1 MYYVLSSLY
10 TSKSLKIPIPL
21 SDAYLVGKD
30 YTIDIDIYDQGLNA
44 KLKVTTL
51 SAEVDELELDDLIAA
66 LKERGIVY
74 GINDELLQKIV
85 DEKIVNEWIIVATG
99 DPPLH
104 GEDGRILF
112 HFNTDGNNVRIEED
126 ENGKINI
133 RELNL
138 IQNVNKGDIL
148 CEMIPAKPGVSGLT
162 VNGKEIPSKNGKDV
176 KLPPGKN
183 TIVSEDGKML
193 LSAIDGMVFWDGSK
207 VVVEPVY
214 AVDKV
219 DSSVGNIRFNGSVIV
234 NGEVG
239 DGFEIHAKDDVSVA
253 MSVGRVI
260 IEAGGDITIAGG
272 IFGHKKGKIIAG
284 KDVKVKFA
292 QDAYIE
298 AEGTIVVEDYI
309 LNSDV
314 KAKGPVIV
322 KGNEGWIAGSNVVSE
337 MSIYTHTV
345 GKEGAPIDS
354 KLIIGNDPK
363 ILLEREE
370 LYDRVEARI
379 KDFLK
384 LKSSLLKLRKMRSAA
399 PLGKD
404 QEALYKKIL
413 GAIESVRSELVEQ
426 KKAIESITS
435 RLKRVLTG
443 HIYIAGII
451 NEGASI
457 MIGNA
462 RKDILTPK
470 TSVQFH
476 ASDDEITEEE
486 FSLPQEIKKIVE
498 KG

>member
-1 MYYVLSSLY
+1 M
-10 TSKSLKIPIPL
+10 
-21 SDAYLVGKD
+21 GKD
-30 YTIDIDIYDQGLNA
+30 YTIDIDVYDQGLNA
-44 KLKVTTL
+44 KLKVTTQ
-51 SAEVDELELDDLIAA
+51 STDIGELELDDLISA
-66 LKERGIVY
+66 LKEKGIVY
-74 GINDELLQKIV
+74 GIHDELLQKIV
-85 DEKIVNEWIIVATG
+85 DEKIVNEWLIVATG

-138 IQNVNKGDIL
+138 IQNVNQGDVL
-148 CEMIPAKPGVSGLT
+148 CELIPSKPGVSGVT
-162 VNGKEIPSKNGKDV
+162 VNGKEIPAKDGKDA

-183 TIVSEDGKML
+183 TIVSENGKML
-193 LSAIDGMVFWDGSK
+193 ISAIDGMVFWDGSK

-239 DGFEIHAKDDVSVA
+239 DGFEIHAKDDVTIA

-260 IEAGGDITIAGG
+260 IEAGGDVNIAGG
-272 IFGHKKGKIIAG
+272 IFGHKDGKIIAG
-284 KDVKVKFA
+284 KDVRIKFV

-309 LNSDV
+309 LNSEV
-314 KAKGPVIV
+314 KAKGPVV
-322 KGNEGWIAGSNVVSE
+322 VRGSEAWIAGSNVVSE
-337 MSIYTHTV
+337 MFIYTHTV
-345 GKEGAPIDS
+345 GKEGAPVDAR
-354 KLIIGNDPK
+354 LIIGNDPK
-363 ILLEREE
+363 IILEREE
-370 LYDRVEARI
+370 LYDHVEARI

-384 LKSSLLKLRKMRSAA
+384 LKSSLLKLRKIRARGT
-399 PLGKD
+399 LRKD

-413 GAIESVRSELVEQ
+413 QAIKSVRSELVE
-426 KKAIESITS
+426 KNNDIKSINE
-435 RLKRVLTG
+435 RLQRVVTG

-451 NEGASI
+451 NEGAKI

-462 RKDILTPK
+462 RKDILSPK

-476 ASDDEITEEE
+476 ASEDEITEED
-486 FSLPQEIKKIVE
+486 FSLPQEVKKIVE